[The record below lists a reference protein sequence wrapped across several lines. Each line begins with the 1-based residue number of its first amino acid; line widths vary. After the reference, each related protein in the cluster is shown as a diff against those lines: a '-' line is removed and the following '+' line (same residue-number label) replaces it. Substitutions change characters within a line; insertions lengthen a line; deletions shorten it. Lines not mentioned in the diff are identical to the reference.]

1 MFLKEESSDIANKF
15 NSKIEFEDCLVKQQR
30 SENCCSLV
38 SSRLGRKQ
46 DAEQHGPKRHYR

>member
-30 SENCCSLV
+30 SENCCTLV